1 MKMWPM
7 STVGLG
13 LVHSRVHSSC
23 LAMALAT
30 LLAARVADAYPV
42 SPSKA
47 PVTVIQDPQ
56 LLSTFTLAYDSANPN
71 IIYYAPKGGRTAT
84 MNGMPLI
91 GYALL
96 PTGEGILNAQ
106 MEYGVFGSDK
116 QRLFAAI
123 RAAGKVPVPWP
134 FRKTK
139 VIPMTPGIN
148 PETGREFCERYE
160 DPATGETVE
169 ECSGSLYREVVYSQK
184 GPALGEYM
192 GITALLSRNGA
203 LVFETLLR
211 QGSALQMNVEA
222 EYLEAGT
229 AFVASVTVNYDK
241 LFRNF
246 HVSAGARGFLWEAEL
261 ESFWRQ
267 EGLCVGRNPSECGIY
282 VMYQDQFGN
291 VVTTPTIDPD
301 NADQQNQVFQ
311 AVERFA
317 ETVKEQMLAPLTPQ
331 LEPTRTEG
339 PAIGYKLSTRFE
351 SQYRSINYTVTFRSP
366 NGVNVRR
373 TTFPVSIGCIR
384 LTAERDVVRNTSG
397 DCGLYWQ

>member
-1 MKMWPM
+1 MWPM
-7 STVGLG
+7 LRVRQCAVSCRGL
-13 LVHSRVHSSC
+13 SSC
-23 LAMALAT
+23 LAVAFTAL
-30 LLAARVADAYPV
+30 LFARAADAYPV

-47 PVTVIQDPQ
+47 PVTVVQDPQ
-56 LLSTFTLAYDSANPN
+56 LLSSFTLAYDSANPS
-71 IIYYAPKGGRTAT
+71 IVYYAPKGGRAAA

-96 PTGEGILNAQ
+96 PNGEGILNAQ
-106 MEYGVFGSDK
+106 LEYGVFGADK

-139 VIPMTPGIN
+139 VVPMTPGIN

-160 DPATGETVE
+160 DPVTGETVE

-203 LVFETLLR
+203 FVFETLLR
-211 QGSALQMNVEA
+211 QGNALQLNVEA

-229 AFVASVTVNYDK
+229 AFVATVTVNYDK
-241 LFRNF
+241 LFQNF
-246 HVSAGARGFLWEAEL
+246 HAYAQGRSSLWEAEL
-261 ESFWRQ
+261 ESFWRR

-282 VMYQDQFGN
+282 VVYQDQFGN

-301 NADQQNQVFQ
+301 DADQQNQVFQ
-311 AVERFA
+311 AVERFVQ
-317 ETVKEQMLAPLTPQ
+317 TVKDQMLAPLTPQ
-331 LEPTRTEG
+331 LEPTRTES
-339 PAIGYKLSTRFE
+339 PATAYKLNARFE
-351 SQYRSINYTVTFRSP
+351 SQHRSINYTATFRSP